1 MTTERAKR
9 DWEEDLAKLVG
20 DPLAFQIG
28 YRVRQF
34 KDQTRAF
41 KDDGEQMLKEY
52 VRYELDLL
60 PARTEFETFAQQV
73 AELDNR
79 FKVLEAKLEDL
90 STKKRFKDKHDNAT

>member
-34 KDQTRAF
+34 KDQTRSF

-52 VRYELDLL
+52 VRYELDVL

-73 AELDNR
+73 A
-79 FKVLEAKLEDL
+79 KLENRLNEIDG
-90 STKKRFKDKHDNAT
+90 RIQHMNNATNP

>member
-52 VRYELDLL
+52 LRYELDLL

-79 FKVLEAKLEDL
+79 LNEMDA
-90 STKKRFKDKHDNAT
+90 RIQRMNNAINP

>member
-9 DWEEDLAKLVG
+9 DWEDDLAKLVG

-41 KDDGEQMLKEY
+41 KNDGEQMLKEY
-52 VRYELDLL
+52 VRYELDVL
-60 PARTEFETFAQQV
+60 PTRTEFETFAQQV

-79 FKVLEAKLEDL
+79 LNEMDARIQRMK
-90 STKKRFKDKHDNAT
+90 NAINP

>member
-1 MTTERAKR
+1 MTQREHR

-34 KDQTRAF
+34 KSQTQTF
-41 KDDGEQMLKEY
+41 KQDSKQMLNEY

-60 PARTEFETFAQQV
+60 PARSELASFAKQV
-73 AELDNR
+73 AELENH
-79 FKVLEAKLEDL
+79 LNDL
-90 STKKRFKDKHDNAT
+90 DARIQRMSNAINP

>member
-1 MTTERAKR
+1 MTTARAKR

-34 KDQTRAF
+34 KDQTRTF

-52 VRYELDLL
+52 LRYELDLL
-60 PARTEFETFAQQV
+60 AARTELQTFAQQV

-79 FKVLEAKLEDL
+79 LNEMDA
-90 STKKRFKDKHDNAT
+90 RIQRMNNAINP